1 MCDRQAQAAEIEI
14 RPVPIAV
21 LAIVLLL
28 LLPLAACSEKPHPP
42 VSKAAAGPVEVD
54 EQRSGNPERGYEVV
68 VNGSYM
74 SCGLPY
80 RAWRRAAGAPDPG
93 PSLPGR
99 NQKNSRLSYSLSVN
113 QDANGVEVV
122 SANCLLCHAARFD
135 GKLVIGLGN
144 EWLDFTGDP
153 RALVNAVGGYVSDDA
168 ETAAWRKWADRIA
181 AIAPYSMT
189 DTVGVN
195 PAPNI
200 TLALI
205 AHHDPK
211 TLAWSDEPL
220 LEPPPQKPLPVS
232 VPPWWRIGKKH
243 AMFYNAMGRGD
254 HARYMMMKSL
264 LCADSVA
271 EAEAIDQQFVDVR
284 AWLASLRPPSYPF
297 PVDRD
302 LAREG
307 RAVFEKTCSA
317 CHGTYG
323 PGASYPNLVVG
334 LDTIGTDPAYA
345 LESYA
350 DSDRFMDW
358 FNRSWYG
365 ELASARP
372 APGYIAPPLDGVW
385 ATAPFLHNGSVPS
398 VATLLDS
405 GKRPKYWLRDFDDPQ
420 FDARALG
427 WTYRSLSTRKQEIE
441 DPVERKRLYDTTLP
455 GYSNSGH
462 RFGDGLTDDE
472 RRAVIEY
479 LKTL

>member
-1 MCDRQAQAAEIEI
+1 MSGGGAA
-14 RPVPIAV
+14 RPGRIAAWAV
-21 LAIVLLL
+21 SLALLL
-28 LLPLAACSEKPHPP
+28 AVAACSEKPRPP
-42 VSKAAAGPVEVD
+42 VAKAQPGPVAAA
-54 EQRSGNPERGYEVV
+54 EQRSGDPERGYRYV

-80 RAWRRAAGAPDPG
+80 RAWLRAAGAPEPG
-93 PSLPGR
+93 PSLSGR
-99 NQKNSRLSYSLSVN
+99 SERNSRLPYSLSLN
-113 QDANGVEVV
+113 EDPNGVEVV
-122 SANCLLCHAARFD
+122 SANCLLCHAANFD
-135 GKLVIGLGN
+135 GELVIGLGN
-144 EWLDFTGDP
+144 EWLDFTGDAD
-153 RALVNAVGGYVSDDA
+153 ALVNAVGAYVSGEA
-168 ETAAWRKWADRIA
+168 ETAAWRKWADRIG
-181 AIAPYSMT
+181 AIAPYSVT

-205 AHHDPK
+205 AHHDAE

-232 VPPWWRIGKKH
+232 VPPWWRVGKKH

-264 LCADSVA
+264 LCAGSVA
-271 EAEAIDQQFVDVR
+271 EAEAVDEQFVQVR
-284 AWLASLRPPSYPF
+284 AYLASLQAPRYPF
-297 PVDRD
+297 AIDAE
-302 LAREG
+302 LAG
-307 RAVFEKTCSA
+307 RGKAVFEKTCSA

-323 PGASYPNLVVG
+323 DEASYPNLLVD
-334 LDTIGTDPAYA
+334 LDTVGTDPAYA
-345 LESYA
+345 RQSYA
-350 DSDRFMDW
+350 DADRFMDW

-372 APGYIAPPLDGVW
+372 APGYIAPPLDGIW

-405 GKRPKYWLRDFDDPQ
+405 ARRPTYWLRDFDAPQ
-420 FDARALG
+420 FDEDTLG
-427 WTYRSLSTRKQEIE
+427 WNYRSLSTGKQGIE

-462 RFGDGLTDDE
+462 RFGDGLSDDD